1 MKGRRGISLAFY
13 GFMITCLK
21 DVQEIN
27 YEEKGVRESY
37 YPAVKTCAIIK
48 ILRREL
54 R

>member
-1 MKGRRGISLAFY
+1 M
-13 GFMITCLK
+13 MTCLQ

-27 YEEKGVRESY
+27 YKEREVKESY
-37 YPAVKTCAIIK
+37 YPAVRTYAIIK